1 MKPFARLALYVCLNS
16 FLLLCLWTGSSF
28 AAVPTPQA
36 PQAGEELARMAE
48 VSGQYGGH
56 LTIGQRAEP
65 KTLNPVTATDA
76 VSREVIGRLM
86 GDLIEI
92 NRSTQ
97 QTEPAL
103 AKSWKISP
111 DGRTFTL
118 QLRKG
123 IRFSDGH
130 PFDADDVVFSF
141 SVFMDEAVDSPQRDL
156 LIIDG
161 KPITVTKIDQYT
173 VRFALPRPYA
183 AAERLFDG
191 LAMLP
196 KHLLEKPYMEGHFT
210 QAWTLNTPP
219 AEVAGLGPFRL
230 KQYVPGQRI
239 VVERNPYYWKVDHG
253 NQRLPYL
260 DELVFLFVGTEDAQ
274 VMRFEAGET
283 DIISRLSSENF
294 NLLSREK
301 SRAGSQLADMGPG
314 LEYNFLFFNLND
326 LRGKKLNDV
335 AEKQAWF
342 RDLKFRQAVS
352 AAVDRDSIVRL
363 VYGTRGAALWG
374 NVGPGN
380 KLWINQSL
388 PHPPRSV
395 ETARQLLKSAGY
407 SWNAA
412 GQLVDPRGRMV
423 EFSIITSSSNSQR
436 MKMATLLQD
445 DLSHLGMQAHLVPL
459 EFRAMI
465 DRVFQS
471 FDYDAAIMGLGGG
484 DADPNPE
491 MNVWSAT
498 GTSHLWHL
506 GETQPATDWEREID
520 HLMQQQM
527 ITLDYAKR
535 KQLYDR
541 VQQII
546 AENVPFI
553 FLGTPNI
560 LAGANAR
567 VGNFHPAVLDPY
579 TLWNADELYVRGSAT
594 ERAGVR

>member
-1 MKPFARLALYVCLNS
+1 MKVVARLTLHVCL
-16 FLLLCLWTGSSF
+16 LGACF
-28 AAVPTPQA
+28 AETPA
-36 PQAGEELARMAE
+36 PEAAKPGEELARLAE
-48 VSGQYGGH
+48 TSGHYGGH

-65 KTLNPVTATDA
+65 KTLNPVIATDA

-86 GDLIEI
+86 GDLVEI
-92 NRSTQ
+92 NRASQ

-111 DGRTFTL
+111 DGRVFTL

-123 IRFSDGH
+123 VRFSDGQ
-130 PFDADDVVFSF
+130 PFDADDVIFSF
-141 SVFMDEAVDSPQRDL
+141 TVYMDENVDSPQRDL

-161 KPITVTKIDQYT
+161 KPIAVTKVDPYT
-173 VRFALPRPYA
+173 VRFTLPRPYA

-196 KHLLEKPYMEGHFT
+196 KHLLEKPYREGHFA
-210 QAWTLNTPP
+210 QAWSLN
-219 AEVAGLGPFRL
+219 AQASEIAGLGPFRF

-239 VVERNPYYWKVDHG
+239 AVERNPYYWKVDSA

-283 DIISRLSSENF
+283 DIISRLSTENYS
-294 NLLSREK
+294 LLSREK
-301 SRAGSQLADMGPG
+301 SRDGTQLSDMGPG
-314 LEYNFLFFNLND
+314 LEYNFLLFNLND
-326 LRGKKLNDV
+326 LSGKKLDEV
-335 AEKQAWF
+335 SGKQAWF
-342 RDLKFRQAVS
+342 QDLRFRQAIS
-352 AAVDRDSIVRL
+352 LAVDRDSIVRL
-363 VYGTRGAALWG
+363 VYGTRGAPLWG

-380 KLWINQSL
+380 KLWINESI
-388 PHPPRSV
+388 PHPKRSV
-395 ETARQLLKSAGY
+395 EIARQLLKTAGY
-407 SWNAA
+407 SWNPG
-412 GQLVDPRGRMV
+412 GQLLDAGKHPV

-445 DLSHLGMQAHLVPL
+445 DLSHLGMQVHIVPL

-491 MNVWSAT
+491 MNVWT
-498 GTSHLWHL
+498 FNGTSHLWHM
-506 GETQPATDWEREID
+506 GETKPATDWERE
-520 HLMQQQM
+520 LEQVMQQQM
-527 ITLDYAKR
+527 VTIDYAKR

-541 VQQII
+541 AQQLI
-546 AENVPFI
+546 AQNLPFI

-560 LAGANAR
+560 LAGANTR

-579 TLWNADELYVRGSAT
+579 TLWNADQLYVRIPAAQSAGI
-594 ERAGVR
+594 R

>member
-1 MKPFARLALYVCLNS
+1 
-16 FLLLCLWTGSSF
+16 
-28 AAVPTPQA
+28 
-36 PQAGEELARMAE
+36 
-48 VSGQYGGH
+48 
-56 LTIGQRAEP
+56 
-65 KTLNPVTATDA
+65 
-76 VSREVIGRLM
+76 M

-92 NRSTQ
+92 NRSSQ

-130 PFDADDVVFSF
+130 PFDADDVMFSF
-141 SVFMDEAVDSPQRDL
+141 NVYMDEAVDSPQRDL

-161 KPITVTKIDQYT
+161 KPIAVTKLDSYT
-173 VRFALPRPYA
+173 VRFTLPRPYA

-196 KHLLEKPYMEGHFT
+196 RHLLEKPYREGHFA
-210 QAWTLNTPP
+210 QAWSLNTHPS
-219 AEVAGLGPFRL
+219 EIAGLGPFRL

-239 VVERNPYYWKVDHG
+239 VVERNPYYWKIDRE

-274 VMRFEAGET
+274 LMRFEAGET
-283 DIISRLSSENF
+283 DIISRLSSENY

-301 SRAGSQLADMGPG
+301 NRDSSQLADMGPS
-314 LEYNFLFFNLND
+314 LEYNFLLFNLND
-326 LRGKKLNDV
+326 LGVKKLDQI
-335 AEKQAWF
+335 AGKQAWF
-342 RDLKFRQAVS
+342 RDLNFRRAIS
-352 AAVDRDSIVRL
+352 AAVDRDSIVHM
-363 VYGTRGAALWG
+363 VYGNRGAALWG

-388 PHPPRSV
+388 PHPPRSL
-395 ETARQLLKSAGY
+395 ETAHQLLKAAGF
-407 SWNAA
+407 SWNST
-412 GQLVDPRGRMV
+412 GQLFDAQGHSV

-445 DLSHLGMQAHLVPL
+445 DLSQLGIQVHVVPL

-465 DRVFQS
+465 DRVFQT
-471 FDYDAAIMGLGGG
+471 FNYEAAIMGLGGG

-491 MNVWSAT
+491 MNVWSAS
-498 GTSHLWHL
+498 GTSHLWQL
-506 GETQPATDWEREID
+506 GETKPATEWERELD
-520 HLMQQQM
+520 QLMQQQM
-527 ITLDYAKR
+527 VTLDYTKR

-541 VQQII
+541 AQQLI
-546 AENVPFI
+546 AENLPFI

-560 LAGANAR
+560 LAGANTR

-579 TLWNADELYVRGSAT
+579 TLWNADELYVRIPAT
-594 ERAGVR
+594 QSAGVR

>member
-1 MKPFARLALYVCLNS
+1 MKGIAGLTLHVCLVAGT
-16 FLLLCLWTGSSF
+16 CF
-28 AAVPTPQA
+28 AASPA
-36 PQAGEELARMAE
+36 PEAARPSEELARLAE
-48 VSGQYGGH
+48 VSGRYGGH
-56 LTIGQRAEP
+56 LTIGQRSEP
-65 KTLNPVTATDA
+65 KTLNPVTVADSA
-76 VSREVIGRLM
+76 SREVIGRLM

-103 AKSWKISP
+103 AKSWTIST

-123 IRFSDGH
+123 IRFSDGQ

-141 SVFMDEAVDSPQRDL
+141 KVYTDEAIDSPQRDL

-161 KPITVTKIDQYT
+161 KPIAVTKIDQYT
-173 VRFALPRPYA
+173 VRFTLPRPYA
-183 AAERLFDG
+183 AAERLFDS

-196 KHLLEKPYMEGHFT
+196 KHLLEKPYKEGHFA
-210 QAWTLNTPP
+210 QAWSLNVQP

-239 VVERNPYYWKVDHG
+239 VLERNPYYWKVDRE
-253 NQRLPYL
+253 NLRLPYL

-283 DIISRLSSENF
+283 DIVSRLSSENY

-301 SRAGSQLADMGPG
+301 SRAGSQLADMGPS
-314 LEYNFLFFNLND
+314 LEYNFLLLNLND
-326 LRGKKLNDV
+326 LSGKNLGEV
-335 AEKQAWF
+335 AGKQIWF
-342 RDLKFRQAVS
+342 RDIKFRQAIS
-352 AAVDRDSIVRL
+352 TAVDRQSIVRL
-363 VYGTRGAALWG
+363 VYGSRGAALWG

-380 KLWINQSL
+380 KFWINKSI

-395 ETARQLLKSAGY
+395 EAARQLLKSAGY
-407 SWNAA
+407 SWNSA
-412 GQLVDPRGRMV
+412 GQLLDVAGHAV
-423 EFSIITSSSNSQR
+423 EFTIIASSSNSQR

-445 DLSHLGMQAHLVPL
+445 DLSQLGMQVHVVPL
-459 EFRAMI
+459 EFRAYI

-471 FDYDAAIMGLGGG
+471 LDYDAAIMGLGGG

-491 MNVWSAT
+491 MNVWAFA

-506 GETQPATDWEREID
+506 GETKPASDWERELD
-520 HLMQQQM
+520 ELMQKQM
-527 ITLDYAKR
+527 VTLDYAKR
-535 KQLYDR
+535 KQLYDHA
-541 VQQII
+541 QQLI
-546 AENVPFI
+546 AENLPFI

-560 LAGANAR
+560 LAGANSR
-567 VGNFHPAVLDPY
+567 VGNFHPAILDPY
-579 TLWNADELYVRGSAT
+579 TLWNADELYVRGPAQ
-594 ERAGVR
+594 ENAGVR

>member
-1 MKPFARLALYVCLNS
+1 MKVIARLTLHVCL
-16 FLLLCLWTGSSF
+16 LAGACF
-28 AAVPTPQA
+28 AAA
-36 PQAGEELARMAE
+36 PLPEATNPGEEIARMAG
-48 VSGQYGGH
+48 VSGHYGGH
-56 LTIGQRAEP
+56 LTIGQRSEP

-92 NRSTQ
+92 NRSSQ

-103 AKSWKISP
+103 AKSWRISP
-111 DGRTFTL
+111 DGRIFTL

-141 SVFMDEAVDSPQRDL
+141 NVYMDEAVDSPQRDL

-161 KPITVTKIDQYT
+161 KPILISQLGQYT
-173 VRFALPRPYA
+173 VRFAFPRPYA

-196 KHLLEKPYMEGHFT
+196 KHLLEKQYHEGHFA
-210 QAWTLNTPP
+210 QAWSLNAQA

-239 VVERNPYYWKVDHG
+239 VVERNPYYWKVDRE

-283 DIISRLSSENF
+283 DIISRLSSENY

-301 SRAGSQLADMGPG
+301 SRAGSQLADMGPS
-314 LEYNFLFFNLND
+314 LEYNFLLFNLND
-326 LRGKKLNDV
+326 LGGKKLEEV
-335 AEKQAWF
+335 AGKQAWF
-342 RDLKFRQAVS
+342 RDLKFRQAIS
-352 AAVDRDSIVRL
+352 AAVDRDSIVRM

-374 NVGPGN
+374 NLGPGK
-380 KLWINQSL
+380 KLWINRTI
-388 PHPPRSV
+388 PHPARSV

-407 SWNAA
+407 SWNSG
-412 GQLVDPRGRMV
+412 GQLVDSRGGSV

-445 DLSHLGMQAHLVPL
+445 DLLRLGMQVHVVPL

-491 MNVWSAT
+491 MNGWSSS

-506 GETQPATDWEREID
+506 GETQPATDWERELD
-520 HLMQQQM
+520 QLMQQQM
-527 ITLDYAKR
+527 VTLDYAKR

-541 VQQII
+541 AQQLI
-546 AENVPFI
+546 AENLPFI

-567 VGNFHPAVLDPY
+567 VGNFRPAVLDPY
-579 TLWNADELYVRGSAT
+579 TLWNADELYVRGPAQ
-594 ERAGVR
+594 ENAGVR

>member
-1 MKPFARLALYVCLNS
+1 MKVIARLTLHVCL
-16 FLLLCLWTGSSF
+16 LAGACF
-28 AAVPTPQA
+28 AAVPFPEA
-36 PQAGEELARMAE
+36 ANPGEELARMAG
-48 VSGQYGGH
+48 VSGHYGGH

-86 GDLIEI
+86 ADLIDI
-92 NRSTQ
+92 NRSSQ

-141 SVFMDEAVDSPQRDL
+141 NVYMDEAVDSPQRDL

-161 KPITVTKIDQYT
+161 KPILVTKLDQYT

-196 KHLLEKPYMEGHFT
+196 KHLLEKQYHEGHFAQT
-210 QAWTLNTPP
+210 WSLNVQAS
-219 AEVAGLGPFRL
+219 EIAGLGPFRL
-230 KQYVPGQRI
+230 KQYVPGQRV
-239 VVERNPYYWKVDHG
+239 VVERNPYYWKVDQK

-283 DIISRLSSENF
+283 DIISRLSSENY

-301 SRAGSQLADMGPG
+301 SRVGSQLADIGPS
-314 LEYNFLFFNLND
+314 LEYNFLVFNLND
-326 LRGKKLNDV
+326 LSGKKLDEI
-335 AEKQAWF
+335 AGKQDWF
-342 RDLKFRQAVS
+342 SDLKFRQAIS
-352 AAVDRDSIVRL
+352 AAVDRESIVRL
-363 VYGTRGAALWG
+363 VYGARGAALWG

-380 KLWINQSL
+380 KLWINQTIL
-388 PHPPRSV
+388 HPRQSV

-412 GQLVDPRGRMV
+412 GQLLDGARRPV

-445 DLSHLGMQAHLVPL
+445 DLSHLGMQVHVVPL

-491 MNVWSAT
+491 MNVWAFS

-506 GETQPATDWEREID
+506 GETKPATDWERELD
-520 HLMQQQM
+520 QLMQQQM
-527 ITLDYAKR
+527 VTLDYAKR

-541 VQQII
+541 AQQLI
-546 AENVPFI
+546 AENLPFI

-579 TLWNADELYVRGSAT
+579 TLWNADELYVRSPAQ
-594 ERAGVR
+594 ENARVR

>member
-1 MKPFARLALYVCLNS
+1 MKLIARLTLQVCL
-16 FLLLCLWTGSSF
+16 LAAACF
-28 AAVPTPQA
+28 AAA
-36 PQAGEELARMAE
+36 PQAAQPGEELARMA
-48 VSGQYGGH
+48 VLSGRYGGH
-56 LTIGQRAEP
+56 LTIGQRSEP

-92 NRSTQ
+92 NRSSQ

-103 AKSWKISP
+103 AKSWRISP
-111 DGRTFTL
+111 DGRIFTL

-141 SVFMDEAVDSPQRDL
+141 DVYMDEAVDSPQRDL

-161 KPITVTKIDQYT
+161 KPIVVTKLDAYT
-173 VRFALPRPYA
+173 VRFTLPRPYA

-196 KHLLEKPYMEGHFT
+196 KHLLEKPYREGHFA
-210 QAWTLNTPP
+210 QLWSLNTPP
-219 AEVAGLGPFRL
+219 AEIAGLGPFRL

-239 VVERNPYYWKVDHG
+239 VIERNPYYWKVDRE

-283 DIISRLSSENF
+283 DIISRLSSENY

-301 SRAGSQLADMGPG
+301 GRDGSQLADMGPS
-314 LEYNFLFFNLND
+314 LEYNFVLFNLND
-326 LRGKKLNDV
+326 LGGKKLDGV
-335 AEKQAWF
+335 AGKQDWF
-342 RDLKFRQAVS
+342 RDLKFRQAIS
-352 AAVDRDSIVRL
+352 AAVDRDSIVRM
-363 VYGTRGAALWG
+363 VYGNRGAALWG

-380 KLWINQSL
+380 KLWINQL
-388 PHPPRSV
+388 IPHPPRSV
-395 ETARQLLKSAGY
+395 ETARQLLKSSGY
-407 SWNAA
+407 SWNSN
-412 GQLVDPRGRMV
+412 GQLMDARGRLV
-423 EFSIITSSSNSQR
+423 EFSIITSSSNSLR

-445 DLSHLGMQAHLVPL
+445 DLLQLGMQIHVVPL

-465 DRVFQS
+465 DRVFQT
-471 FDYDAAIMGLGGG
+471 FDYEAAIMGLGGG

-491 MNVWSAT
+491 MNVWSAS
-498 GTSHLWHL
+498 GTSHLWQL
-506 GETQPATDWEREID
+506 GETKPATAWERELD
-520 HLMQQQM
+520 QLMQQQM
-527 ITLDYAKR
+527 VTLDYAKR

-541 VQQII
+541 AQQII
-546 AENVPFI
+546 ADNLPFI
-553 FLGTPNI
+553 FLGTPDI

-579 TLWNADELYVRGSAT
+579 TLWNADELYVRVPAT

>member
-1 MKPFARLALYVCLNS
+1 MKVIARLTLHVCL
-16 FLLLCLWTGSSF
+16 LAGACF
-28 AAVPTPQA
+28 AAAPTPEA
-36 PQAGEELARMAE
+36 ARPGEELARMAG
-48 VSGQYGGH
+48 VSGHYGGH
-56 LTIGQRAEP
+56 LTIGQRSEP
-65 KTLNPVTATDA
+65 RTLNPVTATDA

-92 NRSTQ
+92 NRSSQ
-97 QTEPAL
+97 QTEPGL

-111 DGRTFTL
+111 DGRRFTL
-118 QLRKG
+118 LLRKG

-130 PFDADDVVFSF
+130 PFDADDVLFSF
-141 SVFMDEAVDSPQRDL
+141 NVYMDEAVDSPQRDL

-161 KPITVTKIDQYT
+161 KPILVTKLDQYT

-196 KHLLEKPYMEGHFT
+196 KHLLEKQYHEGHFA
-210 QAWTLNTPP
+210 QAWSLNVQ
-219 AEVAGLGPFRL
+219 ASEVAGLGPFRL
-230 KQYVPGQRI
+230 KQYVPGQRV
-239 VVERNPYYWKVDHG
+239 VVERNPYYWKVDQK

-283 DIISRLSSENF
+283 DIISRLSSENY

-301 SRAGSQLADMGPG
+301 SRVGSQLADIGPS
-314 LEYNFLFFNLND
+314 LEYNFLVFNLND
-326 LRGKKLNDV
+326 LSRKKLNEV
-335 AEKQAWF
+335 AGKQAWF
-342 RDLKFRQAVS
+342 SDLKFRQAIS
-352 AAVDRDSIVRL
+352 AAVDRESIVRL

-380 KLWINQSL
+380 KLWINQTI
-388 PHPPRSV
+388 PHPSRSV
-395 ETARQLLKSAGY
+395 ETARQLLKAAGY

-412 GQLVDPRGRMV
+412 GQLLDATRQPV

-445 DLSHLGMQAHLVPL
+445 DLSHLGMQVHVVPL

-491 MNVWSAT
+491 MNVWAFS

-506 GETQPATDWEREID
+506 GEAKPATDWERELD

-527 ITLDYAKR
+527 VTLDYTKR

-541 VQQII
+541 AQQLI
-546 AENVPFI
+546 AENLPFI

-579 TLWNADELYVRGSAT
+579 TLWNADELYVRGPGR
-594 ERAGVR
+594 ENAGVR